1 MTKDKY
7 KITENIHWVGAIDYD
22 LKVFDIIMETEF
34 GSTYN
39 SYLVIGSEKT
49 ALIETAKVQFKDE
62 FFDRIKKHVDI
73 KDIDYLIMNHTEP
86 DHSGSI
92 KYIIDEN
99 PEIEIYA
106 SAPALMNLKEILNIP
121 FKGKRVINN
130 MSLSLGDK
138 TLDFYIQPNLHWPD
152 TMFTHIKE
160 SEILFT
166 CDFFGAH
173 FSTDIIKVNDLPD
186 LEKYEKALKDY
197 FDAIMHPFLPYVRKG
212 LDKVKQLKPK
222 FVAVS
227 HGVVLEG
234 AFLEHAIDL
243 YDKWSE
249 MPEKLDKPLVLIPY
263 VSAYGYTANM
273 AEIIKKTLE
282 EEFNS
287 DIYVKLY
294 DLVFADKNEIIKQV
308 PICDVFLLG
317 SSTIV
322 RDTVKIVW
330 DLLASIDYEM
340 CRGKIASSF
349 GSYGWSGEAVDNIIQ
364 REKQLLFNTIDGLK
378 IKFKPSEEDIIQI
391 KDYAKNIASII
402 KNK

>member
-186 LEKYEKALKDY
+186 LEKYEK
-197 FDAIMHPFLPYVRKG
+197 
-212 LDKVKQLKPK
+212 
-222 FVAVS
+222 
-227 HGVVLEG
+227 GVV
-234 AFLEHAIDL
+234 
-243 YDKWSE
+243 
-249 MPEKLDKPLVLIPY
+249 PLHSVHYKASYWRCLWILC
-263 VSAYGYTANM
+263 SWQDC
-273 AEIIKKTLE
+273 
-282 EEFNS
+282 NS
-287 DIYVKLY
+287 H
-294 DLVFADKNEIIKQV
+294 
-308 PICDVFLLG
+308 
-317 SSTIV
+317 
-322 RDTVKIVW
+322 
-330 DLLASIDYEM
+330 
-340 CRGKIASSF
+340 
-349 GSYGWSGEAVDNIIQ
+349 
-364 REKQLLFNTIDGLK
+364 
-378 IKFKPSEEDIIQI
+378 
-391 KDYAKNIASII
+391 
-402 KNK
+402 